1 MTAESTTMSASRR
14 GAITGAVLLALGLGL
29 DDGAL
34 ARSPAQHQRPQAAE
48 KLAQKAQAPDP
59 LQQGKQERVPFTAQE
74 TASAKPEDLPSSVRF
89 AGDDPAAFQKVVGD
103 ARAAHDSWLVIS
115 GGGENG
121 AFAAGIL
128 SGWSRAGNRP
138 NFGVITGVSTG
149 ALIAPFAFVGPS
161 ADAALKQNYTE
172 ITAADVFEF
181 GGTNAAL
188 TDTWPLKDRI
198 DKSVTPDLLK
208 AIAAEHAKGRR
219 LLVATT
225 QVETERPVV
234 WDMGAIASL
243 ASGPEAQ
250 KYGDRPLKLFR
261 EIVLASTAVPG
272 VFPPVMIDAVTEGG
286 KRIQEMHDDGG
297 SMAPYYLAPAATLAG
312 APDGGMKLPAS
323 TVYLV
328 INNKLTP
335 EFGLVPRTVLGVLSG
350 TVSAAIKAQT
360 QGALAITRAYAA
372 RTHLDLRVA
381 EIDGRFDKV
390 SPGPFDPK
398 YMKALF
404 EHGEALAKSGKAFP
418 EAQIASPRGRS
429 DNLKGA
435 DAVPMDDRTLA
446 QR

>member
-1 MTAESTTMSASRR
+1 MT
-14 GAITGAVLLALGLGL
+14 GAILLALGLGL
-29 DDGAL
+29 NDGAL
-34 ARSPAQHQRPQAAE
+34 ARSPAQHQRPQAGE
-48 KLAQKAQAPDP
+48 KASPKPQSPDP
-59 LQQGKQERVPFTAQE
+59 LQQGKQERTPFTAQE
-74 TASAKPEDLPSSVRF
+74 TATAKPEGLPGPLRF
-89 AGDDPAAFQKVVGD
+89 FGDDPAAFRTVIGEAK
-103 ARAAHDSWLVIS
+103 AAHDPWLVIS

-128 SGWSRAGNRP
+128 SGWSQAGDRP
-138 NFGVITGVSTG
+138 AFGVITGVSTG
-149 ALIAPFAFVGPS
+149 ALIAPFAFVGS
-161 ADAALKQNYTE
+161 EADAALKQNYTK

-188 TDTWPLKDRI
+188 TDTWPLKERI
-198 DKSVTPDLLK
+198 EKSVTPDLLK

-234 WDMGAIASL
+234 WDMGEIATL
-243 ASGPEAQ
+243 ASGADGRQ
-250 KYGDRPLKLFR
+250 YGEKALKLFR

-297 SMAPYYLAPAATLAG
+297 SLAPYYLAPAATLTG
-312 APDGGMKLPAS
+312 APDGGSPLPAS

-360 QGALAITRAYAA
+360 QSALAITRAYAA

-381 EIDGRFDKV
+381 EIDARFDKT

-404 EHGEALAKSGKAFP
+404 EHGEALAKAGKAFP
-418 EAQIASPRGRS
+418 EARIASPKGRS
-429 DNLKGA
+429 DIVKGA
-435 DAVPMDDRTLA
+435 ETIPLDDRTLA